1 MSSSVR
7 HLKLVTGEE
16 LICEV
21 LDESPESIVVNNA
34 MSLMQNTLKS
44 GEKFFTFKTYM
55 VYQDTPSNCIIIFT
69 DKIMSLAI
77 PTKEMVGQYN
87 IALKEMSKYM
97 EELENDEFIDDFEET
112 PKSLND
118 WLDEMK
124 KESTENKDFDSD
136 VNGMLM
142 N

>member
-124 KESTENKDFDSD
+124 KESTENKDFESD

>member
-77 PTKEMVGQYN
+77 PTKEMLGQYN
-87 IALKEMSKYM
+87 IALKEMSNYV
-97 EELENDEFIDDFEET
+97 EELENNEFIDDFEET

-124 KESTENKDFDSD
+124 QESSEGKEFDSD

>member
-124 KESTENKDFDSD
+124 KESTENKDFDSE